1 MGYFS
6 ISKLKFF
13 RMKYLI
19 EKEPY
24 DIARV
29 ELINGKVSHVLIN
42 YISDDIFEF
51 DLSNNNI
58 KFYEI
63 VKVLFIKN

>member
-1 MGYFS
+1 M
-6 ISKLKFF
+6 KFF
-13 RMKYLI
+13 RIKYLI
-19 EKEPY
+19 EKEHY

-29 ELINGKVSHVLIN
+29 ELINGKVSHVLID

-58 KFYEI
+58 RLYEI
-63 VKVLFIKN
+63 VKVLFFKN